1 MKKPPP
7 LSNRAA
13 LQIARSLLDSGRI
26 RISSHVR
33 QRMKERHFDIQDV
46 LHIIETGS
54 ILKRPEWNEDF
65 EEYNYFIG
73 GQDLTGHQLTI
84 KVAISAKADLLAL
97 ITGY

>member
-26 RISSHVR
+26 RISSHLR

-54 ILKRPEWNEDF
+54 IVKRPNGTK
-65 EEYNYFIG
+65 I
-73 GQDLTGHQLTI
+73 LRSTTTL
-84 KVAISAKADLLAL
+84 
-97 ITGY
+97 